1 MSRRF
6 CIPKDPHETGES
18 IYAKSRITIKPGLT
32 VLVGCNG
39 SGKSTL
45 IRHIGY
51 KLKKL
56 RIPFFDYDNL
66 FEGGKN
72 AKDWALQV
80 SGNMNLLIDLATSSE
95 GEQIYINFGEM
106 CRKLGLFVRT
116 NAMEKELWIML
127 DAIDSG
133 LSIDYIDELK
143 GFLKDMVIGGNK
155 DKDVY
160 ILVSANAYELCRDEW
175 CFDVHNGVY
184 TSFKDYE
191 DYRDFVLRSRER
203 KDKRGVNS

>member
-6 CIPKDPHETGES
+6 CIPKDPHETGEP
-18 IYAKSRITIKPGLT
+18 IYAKSRITLKPGLT

-45 IRHIGY
+45 MRHIRY
-51 KLKKL
+51 KLRKL
-56 RIPFFDYDNL
+56 AIPFFEYDNL
-66 FEGGKN
+66 FEGGAS

-80 SGNMNLLIDLATSSE
+80 SGNMNLLVSLAMSSE

-106 CRKLGLFVRT
+106 CRKLGAFIRQ
-116 NAMEKELWIML
+116 NSDAKELWIMF
-127 DAIDSG
+127 DSIDSG

-143 GFLKDMVIGGNK
+143 NFLKDMVIGGDK
-155 DKDVY
+155 DKDIY
-160 ILVSANAYELCRDEW
+160 ILMSANAYELCRDEQ
-175 CFDVHNGVY
+175 CFDVHNGMY

-191 DYRDFVLRSRER
+191 EYRDFVLRSRER
-203 KDKRGVNS
+203 KDKRGVN